1 MGYERK
7 KGIKGSAKI
16 VTWRDARMES
26 AFLEQKAQVGKQE
39 NGSENSECK
48 KTCRAV

>member
-1 MGYERK
+1 
-7 KGIKGSAKI
+7 
-16 VTWRDARMES
+16 
-26 AFLEQKAQVGKQE
+26 LEQKAQVGKQE